1 MSGRAAERSYMPQI
15 STALVTTLRISNAI
29 SQMTAVTGG
38 AGLGVLPCFMARMEP
53 ALVRVLPDEVDLSR
67 SYWLVL
73 HAETRDVARVRMLA
87 DFIRAE
93 AAAASDF
100 WGA

>member
-1 MSGRAAERSYMPQI
+1 
-15 STALVTTLRISNAI
+15 
-29 SQMTAVTGG
+29 
-38 AGLGVLPCFMARMEP
+38 MARMEP
-53 ALVRVLPDEVDLSR
+53 ALVRVLPDEVGLSR

-100 WGA
+100 WGT